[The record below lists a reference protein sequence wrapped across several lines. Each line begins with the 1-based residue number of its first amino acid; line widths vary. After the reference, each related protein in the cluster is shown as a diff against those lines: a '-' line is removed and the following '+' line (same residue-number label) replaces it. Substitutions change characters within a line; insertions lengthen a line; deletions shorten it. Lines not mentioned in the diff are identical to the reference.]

1 MKINNFYKTINDIEK
16 SYKEFNSFKE
26 NTTKDKIIIIALWI
40 FFAVFSF
47 YIFCLVMNP
56 RKNIIFLQQS
66 CLKNSKCAITIF
78 FILVFISYILYV
90 YFFLKNAMHF
100 VKIKHLLFYKKHE
113 IEKSRYLDFKNRLHK
128 KGISKKNYPY
138 IIEYYE
144 NKFQVNKR
152 NKQNE
157 FYCYITFVFVPFLGS
172 YFIDSNIKE
181 YILILLVL
189 GILIIP
195 PIMILMNI
203 FIFNKKQYMYE
214 DIVYYLKLQILIN
227 KSKKIKTRLIYK
239 I

>member
-1 MKINNFYKTINDIEK
+1 MKTNDFYKTINDVEK

-26 NTTKDKIIIIALWI
+26 KTTKDKTIIIAFWI
-40 FFAVFSF
+40 FFAVFSL

-56 RKNIIFLQQS
+56 RKYIFFLQQNF
-66 CLKNSKCAITIF
+66 LKNSKCAVVIF

-90 YFFLKNAMHF
+90 HFFLKNTMYFAT
-100 VKIKHLLFYKKHE
+100 IKHLLFNKKHE

-144 NKFQVNKR
+144 NKLQVNKR

-157 FYCYITFVFVPFLGS
+157 FYCYITFVFVPFLVS

-203 FIFNKKQYMYE
+203 FVFNKKQYMYE

-227 KSKKIKTRLIYK
+227 KSKKNKIKVDL
-239 I
+239 

>member
-1 MKINNFYKTINDIEK
+1 METNDFYKTINDVEK

-26 NTTKDKIIIIALWI
+26 KTSKDKTIIIAFWI
-40 FFAVFSF
+40 FFAVFSL

-66 CLKNSKCAITIF
+66 FLKNSKCAVVIF
-78 FILVFISYILYV
+78 FILEFISYILYV
-90 YFFLKNAMHF
+90 YFFLKNTMHF
-100 VKIKHLLFYKKHE
+100 ATIKHLLFNKKHE

-144 NKFQVNKR
+144 DKLQVNKR

-157 FYCYITFVFVPFLGS
+157 FYCYVTFVFIPFLVS

-189 GILIIP
+189 GMLIIP
-195 PIMILMNI
+195 PIIILMNI
-203 FIFNKKQYMYE
+203 FVFNKRQYMYE
-214 DIVYYLKLQILIN
+214 DIVYYLKLRILIN
-227 KSKKIKTRLIYK
+227 KSKKNKSKVDL
-239 I
+239 